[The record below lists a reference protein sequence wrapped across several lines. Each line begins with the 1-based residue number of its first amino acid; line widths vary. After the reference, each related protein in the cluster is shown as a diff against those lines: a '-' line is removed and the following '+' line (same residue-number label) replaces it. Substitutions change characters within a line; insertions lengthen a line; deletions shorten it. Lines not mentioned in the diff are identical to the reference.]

1 MTTSATTGNVRFEGM
16 GVGTEIWGATQANFL
31 VSIPPHHA
39 KEAAV
44 LLNDPAA
51 KQLAAAVGV
60 EDNDEFRAEAARAVG
75 ALYLEDRLSAGKPIE
90 SVTTLSYAFFSERP
104 DLFDAAQAALRK

>member
-1 MTTSATTGNVRFEGM
+1 MTTSTSASNVRFEGM

-31 VSIPPHHA
+31 VLMPPHHA

-60 EDNDEFRAEAARAVG
+60 EDGDAFRAEAARAVG
-75 ALYLEDRLSAGKPIE
+75 QLYLEDRLAAGKPIE
-90 SVTTLSYAFFSERP
+90 SVTTLSHAFFTDRP
-104 DLFDAAQAALRK
+104 DLLEAAQAALRK

>member
-31 VSIPPHHA
+31 VLMPPHHA

-51 KQLAAAVGV
+51 KQLASALGL
-60 EDNDEFRAEAARAVG
+60 EDSAEFRADAARAVG
-75 ALYLEDRLSAGKPIE
+75 QLYLEDRLAAGKPIE
-90 SVTTLSYAFFSERP
+90 SVTTLSHAFFNERP
-104 DLFDAAQAALRK
+104 DLFEAAQAALRK